1 MFEILEHNM
10 THYVNDKHLGD
21 LFAQYVN
28 MFVILKQVSSGYP
41 SRVQSEDDKDRYI
54 KDYWLPKGIALDKVS
69 IFKNSGKRTLEK
81 LKLNSMWG
89 KWTENLKKIQTSL
102 IK

>member
-1 MFEILEHNM
+1 MFL
-10 THYVNDKHLGD
+10 
-21 LFAQYVN
+21 
-28 MFVILKQVSSGYP
+28 ILKQESSGYP
-41 SRVQSEDDKDRYI
+41 TWVQSKDDKDRYI
-54 KDYWLPKGIALDKVS
+54 KDYRLGMGFLLDEAF

-89 KWTENLKKIQTSL
+89 KWTESFNKIQTSL